1 MKTDLLELLAVVIFF
16 GIVDLITDYQPILAA
31 LMSVGGIIFFAV
43 RIFKFFKNFKA
54 ERQKLKQENQKLAK
68 ENRKL
73 EKENQKIDKENELLD
88 IQIKKERKNLLDE

>member
-73 EKENQKIDKENELLD
+73 EKENELLD
-88 IQIKKERKNLLDE
+88 IQIKKERKNLLDN

>member
-43 RIFKFFKNFKA
+43 RIFNFFKNFKA
-54 ERQKLKQENQKLAK
+54 ERQKLKQENQKL
-68 ENRKL
+68 E
-73 EKENQKIDKENELLD
+73 KENELLD